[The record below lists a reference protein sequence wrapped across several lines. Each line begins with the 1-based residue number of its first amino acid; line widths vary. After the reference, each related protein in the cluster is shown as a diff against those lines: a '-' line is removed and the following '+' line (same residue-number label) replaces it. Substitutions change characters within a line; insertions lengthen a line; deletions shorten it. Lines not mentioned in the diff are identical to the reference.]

1 MLDSRCKFGAKLG
14 IIYDSRNREKIS
26 TIKIA
31 FENREKNTVVLWGVD
46 IVEIMFFNHYI

>member
-26 TIKIA
+26 TIK
-31 FENREKNTVVLWGVD
+31 NSKKNMMVLWVVD
-46 IVEIMFFNHYI
+46 ILK